1 MKIRVCLLVI
11 VLAETCL
18 GERSTEASEYTDA
31 SGSFLKI
38 DRDIPII
45 APEKARYRR
54 SSINLDRPINSL
66 EQRHFVCFLSDHSSA
81 YRRGA
86 PGGLYNPPL
95 LPATPPLFLNSHA
108 PEEKK
113 SRPPNPPP
121 PHPPPLPPPLRPL

>member
-1 MKIRVCLLVI
+1 MKFKLRCLLI
-11 VLAETCL
+11 VLAHPCL
-18 GERSTEASEYTDA
+18 GESSTEASEDTDA

-81 YRRGA
+81 YRRPQDGA
-86 PGGLYNPPL
+86 GPKKHLGGG
-95 LPATPPLFLNSHA
+95 
-108 PEEKK
+108 E
-113 SRPPNPPP
+113 
-121 PHPPPLPPPLRPL
+121 

>member
-1 MKIRVCLLVI
+1 MKFKLRCLLI
-11 VLAETCL
+11 VLAHPCL
-18 GERSTEASEYTDA
+18 GESSSEASEDTDA

-81 YRRGA
+81 YRRA
-86 PGGLYNPPL
+86 HHGGFTNPNVPS
-95 LPATPPLFLNSHA
+95 ATALFG
-108 PEEKK
+108 ETCEG
-113 SRPPNPPP
+113 
-121 PHPPPLPPPLRPL
+121 

>member
-1 MKIRVCLLVI
+1 MKFKLRCLLI
-11 VLAETCL
+11 VLAHPCL
-18 GERSTEASEYTDA
+18 GESSTEASEDTDA

-81 YRRGA
+81 YRRARPCGLPKTQMPGA
-86 PGGLYNPPL
+86 
-95 LPATPPLFLNSHA
+95 
-108 PEEKK
+108 
-113 SRPPNPPP
+113 
-121 PHPPPLPPPLRPL
+121 HPPFVANPQRPQKKKTP